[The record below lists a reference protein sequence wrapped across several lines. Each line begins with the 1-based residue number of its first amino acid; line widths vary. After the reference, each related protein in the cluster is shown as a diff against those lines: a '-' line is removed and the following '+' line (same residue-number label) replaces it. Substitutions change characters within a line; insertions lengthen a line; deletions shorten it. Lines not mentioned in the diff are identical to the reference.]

1 MEPYTVSSKPRHNAT
16 TSRCASLRGPGQL
29 MEGWDGWWLLWTFHK
44 VSAVH
49 VMLWTSELLWTSL
62 FLASQKAWSWK
73 STRFGTSKVEIRT
86 FLDSDHLVPIVPS

>member
-1 MEPYTVSSKPRHNAT
+1 
-16 TSRCASLRGPGQL
+16 

-86 FLDSDHLVPIVPS
+86 FLDSDHLGEDVQNRPLDSQGGGDLGGWTCSPVQPGHPQGPN